1 MDKKLLQCDM
11 SNVTI
16 STDPN
21 KMFITGCI
29 TKIGSPSDGAP
40 CGSDGRRVMFTPE
53 SIEACGQSWV
63 SSPVNAESTDEAA
76 WWWENPLSGHSNIN
90 IGTITK
96 VWAEDDN
103 CMAKIVVWKD
113 KYPEIADLI
122 VCGMASLG
130 FSIECYLTKEHDAD
144 GITVIDEFEGCG
156 CAILWKSKAAF
167 EDTFISQLAAARQKG
182 MEDMAEKN
190 KPQVQAAEDE
200 QLEQQ
205 TKAADDEQQP
215 EDVPADD
222 GEQKE
227 DNPVDAQAIADAVSA
242 ALAPSFEALTS
253 ALAGLTEAM
262 TAKGTKCADD
272 ENTEDNADDD
282 KDGEEETQAAN
293 AGEPTQAGK
302 AQPKDVPAP
311 KTQLQAAQNPAF
323 TQEDSMKSE
332 IEKINASNMSLSQK
346 VKEITKLRLSKNK
359 AKA

>member
-1 MDKKLLQCDM
+1 
-11 SNVTI
+11 
-16 STDPN
+16 
-21 KMFITGCI
+21 
-29 TKIGSPSDGAP
+29 
-40 CGSDGRRVMFTPE
+40 MFTPE
-53 SIEACGQSWV
+53 SIETCGQTWV
-63 SSPVNAESTDEAA
+63 SSPLNAESTAEAD
-76 WWWENPLSGHSNIN
+76 WWWENPLSGHSDVN

-96 VWAEDDN
+96 VWTEDDD
-103 CMAKIVVWKD
+103 CMAKLVVWKD

-130 FSIECYLTKEHDAD
+130 FSIECYSTKEHDAD

-156 CAILWKSKAAF
+156 CAILWKAKAAF

-182 MEDMAEKN
+182 MGDMAEKN

-200 QLEQQ
+200 QMKQQ
-205 TKAADDEQQP
+205 TEAADDEQQP

-222 GEQKE
+222 DEQKE

-262 TAKGTKCADD
+262 TAKSTECADD
-272 ENTEDNADDD
+272 ENAEDNADDD
-282 KDGEEETQAAN
+282 KDGEEETQAAD

-302 AQPKDVPAP
+302 EQPKDVPAP

-323 TQEDSMKSE
+323 AQEDSMKSE

-346 VKEITKLRLSKNK
+346 VKEITKLRLSK

>member
-11 SNVTI
+11 SNITI

-40 CGSDGRRVMFTPE
+40 CGSDGKRVMFTPE
-53 SIEACGQSWV
+53 SIEACGQTWV
-63 SSPVNAESTDEAA
+63 SSPLNAESTAEAD
-76 WWWENPLSGHSNIN
+76 WWWENPLSGHSDVN

-96 VWAEDDN
+96 VWTEDDN
-103 CMAKIVVWKD
+103 CMAKLVVWKD

-130 FSIECYLTKEHDAD
+130 FSIECYSTKEHDAD

-156 CAILWKSKAAF
+156 CAILWKAKAAF

-182 MEDMAEKN
+182 KENDMAEKN

-200 QLEQQ
+200 QMKQQ
-205 TKAADDEQQP
+205 TEAADDEQQP

-262 TAKGTKCADD
+262 TAKSTECADD
-272 ENTEDNADDD
+272 EEDAPAD
-282 KDGEEETQAAN
+282 G
-293 AGEPTQAGK
+293 GEPGDENKDEDEESTKAGK
-302 AQPKDVPAP
+302 EQPKDVPAP

-323 TQEDSMKSE
+323 AQEDNMKSE

-346 VKEITKLRLSKNK
+346 VKEITKLRLSK